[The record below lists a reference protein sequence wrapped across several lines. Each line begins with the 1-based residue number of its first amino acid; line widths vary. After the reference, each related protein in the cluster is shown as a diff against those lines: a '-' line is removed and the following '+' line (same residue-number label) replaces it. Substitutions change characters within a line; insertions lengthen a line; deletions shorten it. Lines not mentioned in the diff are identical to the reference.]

1 MADKEFTLRII
12 TPERVFYEGIVDM
25 VEFNTTEGQIGVLPG
40 HIPLTVIV
48 KPGILHITEKDGE
61 KEAALHSGFAEILPE
76 GVTILAEIIEWPNEI
91 DENRAEAALH
101 RAEARRRRRILP
113 GQRRHCREQWRE
125 FRCCDKLRSTS
136 FFFYAYAIKKHEAF
150 GYGIKAFFYDTSG
163 LSGKNG

>member
-1 MADKEFTLRII
+1 MADKDFQLRII

-76 GVTILAEIIEWPNEI
+76 GVTFN
-91 DENRAEAALH
+91 
-101 RAEARRRRRILP
+101 
-113 GQRRHCREQWRE
+113 
-125 FRCCDKLRSTS
+125 
-136 FFFYAYAIKKHEAF
+136 
-150 GYGIKAFFYDTSG
+150 
-163 LSGKNG
+163 

>member
-101 RAEARRRRRILP
+101 RAE
-113 GQRRHCREQWRE
+113 QRRHCREQWRE

-163 LSGKNG
+163 LSGENG

>member
-1 MADKEFTLRII
+1 MADKDFQLRII
-12 TPERVFYEGIVDM
+12 TPERVFYEGTVDM

-76 GVTILAEIIEWPNEI
+76 GVIILA
-91 DENRAEAALH
+91 
-101 RAEARRRRRILP
+101 

-125 FRCCDKLRSTS
+125 FRCCDNFRSTCFS
-136 FFFYAYAIKKHEAF
+136 LYREKMHM
-150 GYGIKAFFYDTSG
+150 
-163 LSGKNG
+163 L

>member
-1 MADKEFTLRII
+1 MADKDFQLRII
-12 TPERVFYEGIVDM
+12 TPERVFYEGTVDM

-76 GVTILAEIIEWPNEI
+76 GVIILAEIIEWPNEI

-101 RAEARRRRRILP
+101 RAEER
-113 GQRRHCREQWRE
+113 
-125 FRCCDKLRSTS
+125 LRSKTS
-136 FFFYAYAIKKHEAF
+136 ETDIARAETALQRAMARIQV
-150 GYGIKAFFYDTSG
+150 
-163 LSGKNG
+163 LR